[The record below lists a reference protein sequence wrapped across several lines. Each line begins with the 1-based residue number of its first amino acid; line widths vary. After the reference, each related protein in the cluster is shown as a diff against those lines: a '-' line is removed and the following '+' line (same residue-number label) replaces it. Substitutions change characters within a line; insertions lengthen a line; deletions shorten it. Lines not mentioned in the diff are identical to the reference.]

1 MKVVV
6 VEYSQEWSSMYNEE
20 AMKIKEIL
28 GNELI
33 EIHHIGSTSV
43 ENLKAKPI
51 IDIMPV
57 VNDIE
62 KVDEYNYKF
71 EKLGYEPMGEY
82 GMVGRRYFR
91 KGLENRTHQIH
102 IFGVSDV
109 SNIERHL
116 AVRDY
121 LRTHPKDA
129 YEYGELKQEL
139 ANRYPL
145 DIEAYCLGKDAFVK
159 ELERRAIAWYHESK

>member
-6 VEYSQEWSSMYNEE
+6 VEHNQEWSSMYNEE

-28 GNELI
+28 GSELI
-33 EIHHIGSTSV
+33 KIHHIGSTSV

-62 KVDEYNYKF
+62 KVDQHNYEF

-102 IFGVSDV
+102 IFDVSDV

-121 LRTHPKDA
+121 LRTHPEDA

-145 DIEAYCLGKDAFVK
+145 DIEAYCLGKDSFVK
-159 ELERRAIAWYHESK
+159 ELERKAIAWYHESK